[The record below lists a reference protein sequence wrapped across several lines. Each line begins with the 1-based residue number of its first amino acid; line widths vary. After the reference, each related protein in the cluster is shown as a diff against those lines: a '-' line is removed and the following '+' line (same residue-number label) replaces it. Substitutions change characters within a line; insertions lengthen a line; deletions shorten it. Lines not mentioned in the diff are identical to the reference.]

1 MRLTLASRSQ
11 GRGCRR
17 ISLSPR
23 QPSWYVPARG
33 EPAAPLLPGV
43 AAPALPPRV
52 RRARLRS
59 RQGTAPCA
67 EWGGGPAATCGPTG
81 REGLLLPFWFR
92 PNSERT
98 CPGSFRHLQAPPGP
112 PQLALRRAHLAPGAE
127 AAVLAA
133 ATTRVRQACRLSGSD
148 TENRGTHTAAF
159 DLAVT
164 FSLRIGDA
172 GPCWGVGGGCGR
184 GRQGS
189 APVELPQG
197 QQGPCLGWPG
207 SGSRSRARLELG
219 PLQQALWGPCRSLL
233 PPGAARGTACGSLW
247 GYWNR

>member
-23 QPSWYVPARG
+23 QSSWYVPARG

-112 PQLALRRAHLAPGAE
+112 PQLAQRLCAASGAGGNPEKGAPGTWRGSCCAGCRHHPCRTGLS
-127 AAVLAA
+127 AF
-133 ATTRVRQACRLSGSD
+133 RVRYRK
-148 TENRGTHTAAF
+148 
-159 DLAVT
+159 
-164 FSLRIGDA
+164 
-172 GPCWGVGGGCGR
+172 P
-184 GRQGS
+184 
-189 APVELPQG
+189 
-197 QQGPCLGWPG
+197 
-207 SGSRSRARLELG
+207 
-219 PLQQALWGPCRSLL
+219 
-233 PPGAARGTACGSLW
+233 
-247 GYWNR
+247 WNSHSSV